1 MESLGKRIQS
11 VRRSR
16 GWTQA
21 RLAEALGIKTGTL
34 SGYER
39 DYRRPDVMMIGRIA
53 SLLHVSVD
61 YLLGR
66 EAGLLPE
73 GLRAEGH
80 KDSAG
85 ERASVASRDPLVDLA
100 IEAISELS
108 PEGRQAVERFL
119 IYCRESDRLRRDRVS
134 QNIRKT
140 E

>member
-11 VRRSR
+11 VRKSR

-21 RLAEALGIKTGTL
+21 RLAEALGVKTGTL

-39 DYRRPDVMMIGRIA
+39 GYRRPDVVMIGRIA
-53 SLLHVSVD
+53 SLLQVSVD

-66 EAGLLPE
+66 EADALQEDSKGE
-73 GLRAEGH
+73 VH
-80 KDSAG
+80 KNAAGESAG
-85 ERASVASRDPLVDLA
+85 AAKRDPLVDLA

-119 IYCRESDRLRRDRVS
+119 TYCRESDRLRRDRVS
-134 QNIRKT
+134 QNIRKSD
-140 E
+140 